1 MLKEKWEKS
10 QEESGGYDHISLH
23 ASKKSSRTQ
32 EGYNNIIQMEYL
44 IFFAKKHRIKLKEN
58 SW

>member
-10 QEESGGYDHISLH
+10 QEENGRFDHISMH
-23 ASKKSSRTQ
+23 ASKKPSRTQ

-44 IFFAKKHRIKLKEN
+44 IFFAKKVK
-58 SW
+58 